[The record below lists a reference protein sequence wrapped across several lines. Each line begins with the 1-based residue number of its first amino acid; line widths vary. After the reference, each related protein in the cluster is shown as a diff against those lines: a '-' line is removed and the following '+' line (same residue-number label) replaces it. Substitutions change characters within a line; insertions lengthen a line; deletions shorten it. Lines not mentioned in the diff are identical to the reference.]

1 MRRALLAVTFGGLLL
16 SGAAC
21 SSGGNDADSTA
32 QAPAIV
38 TPSSPAETTSPPPD
52 YTANTKQVCS
62 KVEKIFDA
70 ELEDFGTE
78 IGKMIAYKEAK
89 QSDNA
94 EAAEKA
100 AGKQLKNVG
109 AQIKKLTAAAQDP
122 QVKEAGATSSAKF
135 TKSAADG
142 TFFDKIKST
151 KDLDKVLESQMTE
164 WLTPIAGYCA

>member
-16 SGAAC
+16 AATAC
-21 SSGGNDADSTA
+21 SSGDDQDSA
-32 QAPAIV
+32 AEAPAIIV
-38 TPSSPAETTSPPPD
+38 PSSAPASASPPPD
-52 YTANTKQVCS
+52 YSADTKQVCA
-62 KVEKIFDA
+62 KVEKVFDA

-89 QSDNA
+89 QADNA

-109 AQIKKLTAAAQDP
+109 SQIRSLTAKAKNPEVQD
-122 QVKEAGATSSAKF
+122 AGKTSAAKF
-135 TKSAADG
+135 TKSASD
-142 TFFDKIKST
+142 TKFFDSITST
-151 KDLDKVLESQMTE
+151 KNLDKVLEDKMTE